1 MAVEYDVSHV
11 CRLQRE
17 VDYLSMR
24 MPRADRDVVNV
35 NEGILRTNKLEETL
49 VEGDQ
54 FNPATEGTRPG
65 YVSHE

>member
-1 MAVEYDVSHV
+1 M
-11 CRLQRE
+11 QRE